1 MPVMV
6 KSVVFVTV
14 LVRVGG
20 WEAEEVMVEVMH
32 EERLPTASDVVTEG
46 EGEAEGEEL
55 GDPV

>member
-1 MPVMV
+1 VPVMV
-6 KSVVFVTV
+6 RSVVFVTV
-14 LVRVGG
+14 FVRVGG

-46 EGEAEGEEL
+46 EREAEEEDS